1 MIGCFDVN
9 DNVMGFCGD
18 DYDSEYGSIARFV
31 PNILEKM
38 VVFNAKNDDD
48 GCGADD
54 EASDD
59 NSGNLARIFLNN

>member
-31 PNILEKM
+31 PNILEKL
-38 VVFNAKNDDD
+38 VVFDAKNGDD
-48 GCGADD
+48 G
-54 EASDD
+54 
-59 NSGNLARIFLNN
+59 